1 MKEKGLL
8 TTKEAA
14 RYLSI
19 STRTLRELRKKGT
32 IKAVRLGA
40 QYRFRP
46 ETLDALI
53 QKYERT
59 GRNLSYE

>member
-1 MKEKGLL
+1 MNKGLL

-14 RYLSI
+14 KYLSI
-19 STRTLRELRKKGT
+19 SAKTLLELRKKGA
-32 IKAVRLGA
+32 IKAVKLGA

-46 ETLDALI
+46 ETLDTMI
-53 QKYERT
+53 QKYEKT

>member
-1 MKEKGLL
+1 MNKGLL

-14 RYLSI
+14 KYLSV
-19 STRTLRELRKKGT
+19 STRTLRELRKKGA

-46 ETLDALI
+46 ETLDAVAAD
-53 QKYERT
+53 YEKT
-59 GRNLSYE
+59 GRDLND

>member
-1 MKEKGLL
+1 MNKGLL

-19 STRTLRELRKKGT
+19 STRTLRELRKKGA
-32 IKAVRLGA
+32 IKAVKLGA

-46 ETLDALI
+46 ETLDAVAAD
-53 QKYERT
+53 YERT
-59 GRNLSYE
+59 GRDLND

>member
-1 MKEKGLL
+1 MNKGLL

-14 RYLSI
+14 KYLSV
-19 STRTLRELRKKGT
+19 STRTLRELRKKGA

-46 ETLDALI
+46 ETLDALAED
-53 QKYERT
+53 YEKT
-59 GRNLSYE
+59 GRDLND

>member
-1 MKEKGLL
+1 MEKGLL
-8 TTKEAA
+8 KTKEAA

-19 STRTLRELRKKGT
+19 STRTLRELRKKGA

-46 ETLDALI
+46 ETLDALAED
-53 QKYERT
+53 YEKT
-59 GRNLSYE
+59 GRDLND

>member
-1 MKEKGLL
+1 MNKGLL

-14 RYLSI
+14 KYLSI
-19 STRTLRELRKKGT
+19 STRTLRELRKKGA

-46 ETLDALI
+46 ETLDAVAAD
-53 QKYERT
+53 YEKT
-59 GRNLSYE
+59 GRDLND

>member
-1 MKEKGLL
+1 MKDKGLL

-19 STRTLRELRKKGT
+19 STRTLRELRKKGA
-32 IKAVRLGA
+32 IKAVKLGA

-46 ETLDALI
+46 ETLDAVAAD
-53 QKYERT
+53 YERT
-59 GRNLSYE
+59 GRDLND

>member
-1 MKEKGLL
+1 MKDKGLL

-14 RYLSI
+14 KYLSV
-19 STRTLRELRKKGT
+19 STRTLRELRKKGA

-46 ETLDALI
+46 ETLDAVAAD
-53 QKYERT
+53 YERT
-59 GRNLSYE
+59 GRDLNE

>member
-19 STRTLRELRKKGT
+19 STRTLRELRKKGI

-53 QKYERT
+53 QKYEKT

>member
-19 STRTLRELRKKGT
+19 SAKTLLELRKKGA
-32 IKAVRLGA
+32 IKAVKLGA

>member
-1 MKEKGLL
+1 MEKGLL
-8 TTKEAA
+8 KTKEAA

-19 STRTLRELRKKGT
+19 STRTLRELRKKGA

-46 ETLDALI
+46 ETLDAVAAD
-53 QKYERT
+53 YEKT

>member
-1 MKEKGLL
+1 MEKGLL
-8 TTKEAA
+8 KTKEAA

-53 QKYERT
+53 QKYEKT

>member
-1 MKEKGLL
+1 MNKGLL

-19 STRTLRELRKKGT
+19 STRTLRELRKKGA

-46 ETLDALI
+46 ETLDAVAAD
-53 QKYERT
+53 YEKT
-59 GRNLSYE
+59 GRDLND

>member
-1 MKEKGLL
+1 MKDKGLL

-14 RYLSI
+14 KYLSI
-19 STRTLRELRKKGT
+19 STKTLLWLREKGA

-46 ETLDALI
+46 ETLDALAED
-53 QKYERT
+53 YEKT
-59 GRNLSYE
+59 GRDLNE

>member
-1 MKEKGLL
+1 MNKGLL

-14 RYLSI
+14 KYLSV
-19 STRTLRELRKKGT
+19 STRTLRELRKKGA

-46 ETLDALI
+46 ETLDAVI
-53 QKYERT
+53 AEYEKT
-59 GRNLSYE
+59 GRDLNA

>member
-1 MKEKGLL
+1 MEKGLL
-8 TTKEAA
+8 KTKEAA

-19 STRTLRELRKKGT
+19 STRTLRELRKKGA

-46 ETLDALI
+46 ETLDAVAAD
-53 QKYERT
+53 YEKT
-59 GRNLSYE
+59 GRDLND